1 MELYRDWF
9 PTHLTAYQMRH
20 FHRLPL
26 KAQKKVANTFI
37 PINSLS
43 AHIENVAIARER
55 ERAASGGGDVFFMR
69 RPNDLSAMDGEVLL
83 MEYCEE
89 HPPHIMATGMATKL
103 VNYYKRVSIEV
114 FFFVCVKMSSLF
126 F

>member
-43 AHIENVAIARER
+43 AHIENVALARER

-103 VNYYKRVSIEV
+103 VNYYKRVSWGA
-114 FFFVCVKMSSLF
+114 
-126 F
+126 